1 MISAGSGKQE
11 QIVFKLIFRIM
22 FKVYIKAAW
31 RSLVKNRLVSSIN
44 IFGLSISIA
53 ASLLIFEYVNFEFS
67 YDHFNNN
74 AANIYRVYNDRY
86 QHGKRIQHG
95 TETYSAI
102 SKALKADFPEIVDYT
117 RVEPQ
122 GENIVFF
129 NGEKLPGQQVLSVE
143 NSFLS
148 IFSYTL
154 LAGNFKSALE
164 EPHTTVITRSLAKK
178 IFGSSDENLASVL
191 GKTIGIGTQSY
202 LFKITGVCED
212 VPENSHLHFDC
223 LTSYITL
230 YNGKDPWKE
239 ADYDFKTSQFWHY
252 VVLKPGIDYKIF
264 QEKLSAFS
272 VRHFH
277 VSAVTGS
284 VEKFYLQPLLSAHM
298 YSDFEYEIGDTAN
311 ATVIWGLFITSIL
324 ILIIAWI
331 NYVNLTIAKSFE
343 RGKEVGIR
351 KIAGA
356 SKHQLIYQFMFESI
370 LINIFS
376 IFFALT
382 YVFLFQKYFNT
393 LIGHQLLLTSLV
405 QNSLGGY
412 KFPAILVLFI
422 FSGILISGFYPSF
435 VLSSFKP
442 ILVLKGRAISN
453 ISGIVL
459 KKILVIGQFAVT
471 IFLVI
476 GSVVVFMQ
484 MRLISKNDLGFNIS
498 KILIIKGPELA
509 KWDSTLLPKQTSFI
523 NEIKLIPGISEAAF
537 SSNLPGD
544 ELGRSFDIHRT
555 DQSSAAHYTIRVNWV
570 SPWFIRLLQIK
581 LVAGR
586 QLDNNDF
593 QSNGLVGRHNLI
605 LNVTAAKMLGFKTP
619 AESVGRRIIWN
630 GSEYEVVGVV
640 SDFRQRSLHYPI
652 EPTMFMT
659 GTSPQMPFS
668 IKLVSNHLDST
679 IAAIKKKFDAVF
691 PGNIFNYYFLDEK
704 FNSQYSSDQLFGKV
718 FGIFSG
724 IAIFV
729 ACLGVLGLSFF
740 TALRRTKE
748 IGIRKVL
755 GASVAS
761 IVIMLSEEFI
771 ILVLIAILIASPIA
785 WFLMHNWLQS
795 FDIRINMSWWI
806 YIGSGLLA
814 IAIAALTIS
823 FQSIKAASADPA
835 KSLRSD

>member
-1 MISAGSGKQE
+1 
-11 QIVFKLIFRIM
+11 
-22 FKVYIKAAW
+22 
-31 RSLVKNRLVSSIN
+31 
-44 IFGLSISIA
+44 
-53 ASLLIFEYVNFEFS
+53 
-67 YDHFNNN
+67 
-74 AANIYRVYNDRY
+74 
-86 QHGKRIQHG
+86 
-95 TETYSAI
+95 
-102 SKALKADFPEIVDYT
+102 
-117 RVEPQ
+117 
-122 GENIVFF
+122 
-129 NGEKLPGQQVLSVE
+129 
-143 NSFLS
+143 
-148 IFSYTL
+148 
-154 LAGNFKSALE
+154 
-164 EPHTTVITRSLAKK
+164 
-178 IFGSSDENLASVL
+178 
-191 GKTIGIGTQSY
+191 
-202 LFKITGVCED
+202 
-212 VPENSHLHFDC
+212 
-223 LTSYITL
+223 
-230 YNGKDPWKE
+230 
-239 ADYDFKTSQFWHY
+239 
-252 VVLKPGIDYKIF
+252 
-264 QEKLSAFS
+264 
-272 VRHFH
+272 
-277 VSAVTGS
+277 
-284 VEKFYLQPLLSAHM
+284 
-298 YSDFEYEIGDTAN
+298 
-311 ATVIWGLFITSIL
+311 
-324 ILIIAWI
+324 
-331 NYVNLTIAKSFE
+331 
-343 RGKEVGIR
+343 
-351 KIAGA
+351 
-356 SKHQLIYQFMFESI
+356 MFESI

-785 WFLMHNWLQS
+785 WFVMHNWLQS